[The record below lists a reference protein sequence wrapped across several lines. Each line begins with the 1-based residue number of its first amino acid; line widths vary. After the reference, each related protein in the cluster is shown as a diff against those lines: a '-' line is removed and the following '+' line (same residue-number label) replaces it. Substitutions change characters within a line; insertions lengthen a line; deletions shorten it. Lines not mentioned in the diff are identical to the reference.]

1 MLELRTSSNTNK
13 KNSKLDEKSKK
24 PVVKGENDNSDDLK
38 NIYNEDSMNK
48 MDNYMN
54 YSEQKTQNYPISRTT
69 TSNVINGGSMESVND
84 GAFNNSSK
92 SANVSNDY
100 ENTKQVNENVH
111 TKVEQGE
118 SNEYE
123 KLDDKNR
130 KIIKYKSNDDNE
142 TVDFES
148 PKIEFKINEKEH
160 NNENNLENENEK
172 VKESHNEKLNDI
184 KFDLN
189 YKNEDTNVVLKE
201 EAPLSYEMENVYKKN
216 SCPSDCNEN
225 NHSDNNNINI
235 NNSND
240 NNFLDKI
247 CEDEESKEKYDE
259 NFINFNNPCGY
270 KEEIKKE
277 NPLLKEENETENN
290 INKLNDDINLS
301 DENNENLKNS
311 LIKELLAKNQNKES
325 WNDQN
330 KSFSLIDNI
339 LNLKNDERLNNQLN
353 KYLNEEKNNL
363 ESNKKANDT
372 LLENSNCDNLNCL
385 ISTTN
390 NKEST
395 NKNENLMKLKII
407 CLSYLRILKRL
418 TSLWS
423 ETDKA
428 FEYHFVNLLNNVNSN
443 NLDNYLCCF
452 SNIKICFIKNVFL
465 DSFIECIEELEIIK
479 KFKTSEKKEDTGEKG
494 VMDKNEFHKQILEEV
509 ENNLTK
515 EIIEEIFQLTLKN
528 PYCNNNYL
536 NNMNS
541 SDGEHN
547 ALSIFNES
555 NKNNVCN
562 SSNTIFDL
570 KKGKDYLNCSNRN
583 MCNPLGN
590 CVSTQSNHTCNSHT
604 NHSCGGT
611 YPLNYSNSF
620 PFNCMN
626 NNIGNSTS
634 NINNNKNN
642 LINNTNA
649 NSNNNNYNNYSIGS
663 NMCKKKCNYSDE
675 NILNKLNVSIDYN
688 SYNDFNNNYIQEAEK
703 VVEKYKNL
711 SKLNSKDSDNMYN
724 SCSHSNLQDIN
735 NNNNLN
741 AYLQLKMFIS
751 EYENL
756 CKNDKIKLKDLDLSA
771 NDLNFL
777 KCLYAHLNSSNILED
792 KGISDIYNGENDS
805 KESKKNCYEN
815 KLKLEC
821 SSNNDL
827 NKLIPNYKLNE
838 DENYEDRENYSKY
851 ERDQGLLN
859 ANDNN
864 LNYLSNSFQNILRK
878 RKIYDNYLS
887 KCNNNSNMNNNSC
900 YDLNYLLYN
909 TNVLKKL
916 KFNLLENKKN
926 GHNNDFRKK
935 DSNDLSVDDNSSH
948 LNSRKSYVY
957 KNNILNNLKNFKD
970 MLNLSQEGINKK
982 GSFKSSE
989 HINPSTLYDFIL
1001 NTNNSSNA
1009 RENSLQ
1015 HNTITNNI
1023 SSNNSSANNS
1033 NNNNSN
1039 GININSSYNINNS
1052 SIQKKNSYDYNPD
1065 YNSKISAN
1073 GSDLS
1078 LNNQENND
1086 GILNNGKVESN
1097 INYKNK
1103 NDINK
1108 NISLNNKNTKNIK
1121 NASSSPVSTNYGMG
1135 KLKYEMPVGVNPNDD
1150 KVKGVYFSKSP
1161 RGVGK
1166 WNAYFQIANNK
1177 RLFTSFSVSKY
1188 GYSEARKLSIL
1199 KRTEWEKEYK
1209 HHTDL
1214 KNSDSKKGKKKSHV
1228 ASSNLLRNNV
1238 KNISKGN
1245 SNNSNSDASLSYTKD
1260 NQLKE
1265 DCLLYSNDEEGLI
1278 SNKINTDIPSDAN
1291 DHQSSNKKINKL
1303 NMSNNGYIKVEDN
1316 LNFFIECAKNEN
1328 ESFNSVDLL
1337 RSSLT
1342 NDKNTSKKNSLNY
1355 TQNSMS
1361 NSFNNVI
1368 DNKNSLNSSRIL
1380 SNSLGLSNKYIRN
1393 LHFPTIDSHAVSN
1406 FLEAVT
1412 DDQKISS

>member
-13 KNSKLDEKSKK
+13 KSSKLDEKSKK
-24 PVVKGENDNSDDLK
+24 VIKSENDNSEDLK
-38 NIYNEDSMNK
+38 KLYNEDSINK

-84 GAFNNSSK
+84 GTFNNNSK
-92 SANVSNDY
+92 CANISNDY
-100 ENTKQVNENVH
+100 ENIKQINENIH
-111 TKVEQGE
+111 MNSEHREGDD
-118 SNEYE
+118 YE
-123 KLDDKNR
+123 NLNDKNK
-130 KIIKYKSNDDNE
+130 KIIKNKNNE
-142 TVDFES
+142 DHEEVGFES
-148 PKIEFKINEKEH
+148 PKIELELNEKEH
-160 NNENNLENENEK
+160 GNENDIENENEK
-172 VKESHNEKLNDI
+172 MEESQNEKMCSN
-184 KFDLN
+184 KSDLN
-189 YKNEDTNVVLKE
+189 YKIEDKNGIIKE
-201 EAPLSYEMENVYKKN
+201 ETSLLYDMENIYKKN
-216 SCPSDCNEN
+216 DFPPDFNEN
-225 NHSDNNNINI
+225 NLSDSNNNINV
-235 NNSND
+235 NSSNTL
-240 NNFLDKI
+240 LDKA

-259 NFINFNNPCGY
+259 NFISYNSPCGY

-277 NPLLKEENETENN
+277 NPLFKGENEIENN
-290 INKLNDDINLS
+290 MNKLNEDMNLI
-301 DENNENLKNS
+301 DENNVNLKNS
-311 LIKELLAKNQNKES
+311 LIKELITKKNSKEIG
-325 WNDQN
+325 NDQN
-330 KSFSLIDNI
+330 KTLSLIDNL

-363 ESNKKANDT
+363 EINKKSKDT
-372 LLENSNCDNLNCL
+372 MLENGSCDNFNC
-385 ISTTN
+385 IVDTGN
-390 NKEST
+390 NEST

-423 ETDKA
+423 ETDKT

-465 DSFIECIEELEIIK
+465 DSIIECIEELEIIK
-479 KFKTSEKKEDTGEKG
+479 KFKMSEKKEDINEKG

-536 NNMNS
+536 NNMNTS
-541 SDGEHN
+541 EGEHN
-547 ALSIFNES
+547 TLSIFS
-555 NKNNVCN
+555 GSSKNNLYN
-562 SSNTIFDL
+562 GSNLIFDL

-583 MCNPLGN
+583 ICNSLGN
-590 CVSTQSNHTCNSHT
+590 CTANQSNHTCNSHT
-604 NHSCGGT
+604 NHSCGNMS
-611 YPLNYSNSF
+611 LNYSNSF
-620 PFNCMN
+620 PFNCIN
-626 NNIGNSTS
+626 SNIGNSTN
-634 NINNNKNN
+634 NINNKNN
-642 LINNTNA
+642 IINNSSTNG
-649 NSNNNNYNNYSIGS
+649 NNTNYNNYSIGS
-663 NMCKKKCNYSDE
+663 SGCKKKCNYSDE

-711 SKLNSKDSDNMYN
+711 SKINSKDSENMYS
-724 SCSHSNLQDIN
+724 SCSHTNMQDI

-756 CKNDKIKLKDLDLSA
+756 CKNDKIKLKDLDLNA

-777 KCLYAHLNSSNILED
+777 KCLYAHLNSTNILED
-792 KGISDIYNGENDS
+792 KGISDMYNAENDS
-805 KESKKNCYEN
+805 KESKKNYYEN

-838 DENYEDRENYSKY
+838 EESFEDRENYSKY

-859 ANDNN
+859 SNDN

-887 KCNNNSNMNNNSC
+887 KCNNGSNMNNNSC

-926 GHNNDFRKK
+926 GHNDFRKK
-935 DSNDLSVDDNSSH
+935 DSNDLTLDDSSSH
-948 LNSRKSYVY
+948 VNSRKSYVY

-970 MLNLSQEGINKK
+970 MLNLSQESINKK
-982 GSFKSSE
+982 GSFKNSAD

-1001 NTNNSSNA
+1001 NTNSSSNV

-1015 HNTITNNI
+1015 HNTIANNI
-1023 SSNNSSANNS
+1023 SSNNSSVNNS

-1039 GININSSYNINNS
+1039 GININSNYNINNN

-1073 GSDLS
+1073 GSELS
-1078 LNNQENND
+1078 INNQENND
-1086 GILNNGKVESN
+1086 GILNNGKVESSV
-1097 INYKNK
+1097 NYKSK

-1108 NISLNNKNTKNIK
+1108 NIAMNNKNTKNVK
-1121 NASSSPVSTNYGMG
+1121 NASGSPVSTNYGIG

-1188 GYSEARKLSIL
+1188 GYNEARKLSIL

-1228 ASSNLLRNNV
+1228 AASNLLRSNV

-1245 SNNSNSDASLSYTKD
+1245 SNNSNSDASISYAKD

-1278 SNKINTDIPSDAN
+1278 SNKINTDIPSDIN
-1291 DHQSSNKKINKL
+1291 DQQSSNKKINKL
-1303 NMSNNGYIKVEDN
+1303 NMGNNGYIKVEDN

-1342 NDKNTSKKNSLNY
+1342 NDKNNSKKNSMNY
-1355 TQNSMS
+1355 TQNSIT
-1361 NSFNNVI
+1361 NPYNNVI
-1368 DNKNSLNSSRIL
+1368 DNKHPLNSSRIL